1 MPQEI
6 NSTNE
11 SPMTGAG
18 PVKAEA
24 AGESAGWDEMFD
36 QIAAGLYNLASML
49 VGEGEQSINLV
60 ETAIATAEVS
70 VCQDPVLAREKSRLA
85 MCRAAIAQLAE
96 RNPDSLTPPEGVA
109 GVATCI
115 EDDDLSSAGV
125 SREELERMMSGP
137 DRVRVKNWLEGLPI
151 AVRTVF
157 VLRAVAGMSGAET
170 AGVLAELGGPQAGGW
185 TPDGVR
191 EYFRQGLCS
200 LASQLIHAAAR

>member
-6 NSTNE
+6 NPTNE

-18 PVKAEA
+18 TAKAVA
-24 AGESAGWDEMFD
+24 AGEPAGWDEMFD

-49 VGEGEQSINLV
+49 VGEGEESINLV
-60 ETAIATAEVS
+60 ETAIDTAEVS
-70 VCQDPVLAREKSRLA
+70 VCQDPALAREKSRLA

-96 RNPDSLTPPEGVA
+96 RNPDSLTAPEGIA
-109 GVATCI
+109 SVATCI

-170 AGVLAELGGPQAGGW
+170 AGVLAELGGPQAEGW